1 MNNKERFFWDTMY
14 VLCFSAGCEEGAGM
28 FAKFMALVSLL
39 LVIFTLPVSLFFVVK
54 VVQVGTDF
62 SHCIVKFQ
70 QGSEQL
76 V

>member
-1 MNNKERFFWDTMY
+1 M
-14 VLCFSAGCEEGAGM
+14 LCFSAGCEEGAGM

-62 SHCIVKFQ
+62 CI
-70 QGSEQL
+70 E
-76 V
+76 